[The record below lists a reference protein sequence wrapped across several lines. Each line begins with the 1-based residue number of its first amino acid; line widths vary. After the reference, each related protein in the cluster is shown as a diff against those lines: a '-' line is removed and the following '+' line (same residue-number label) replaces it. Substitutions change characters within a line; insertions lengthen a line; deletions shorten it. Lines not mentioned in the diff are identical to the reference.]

1 MTVARTCF
9 MLGLM
14 TAFCGY
20 AQLTLFGQ
28 LTVTPLLSTDSGR
41 TIKPD
46 FLGVNTRAKLSD
58 LWENT
63 HDPVN
68 LERLGVQHLRFPGG
82 TVANYYD
89 WTTGDM
95 ITPDSP
101 HPHHNTSAENYRVDQ
116 LLTAYQTT
124 GVQPVFVLNLATS
137 YRIEG
142 YSSALQSQ
150 LAMLRYAQQI
160 GLPIERIELGNEFYA
175 AVYDTSTYPLN
186 EVQMQGFLDAG
197 NYYTTASSWAQQ
209 IKAEF
214 PSAQIALVDTVVRSI
229 DVTNQNRKYFWNR
242 DLNASD
248 LSAVDALIQHYYTG
262 AGLLDPQNTSGSLA
276 EIQQQQWEAF
286 LAPNGPDIVI
296 GTAFS
301 FMDDVAKNTHHSNG
315 MPLWITEFNLMDKV
329 GPVARTWTS
338 ALFSAAM
345 LYEMLENRSV
355 ELITSHSFNGH
366 KYGAVFYEQEEF
378 PYMQID
384 PGYSLIT
391 AAGDFSANGHLLAM
405 VNQAFD
411 SMDQFARIDFENVP
425 LVGKLDSH
433 VASHPALIGYLL
445 QNEQEQRMLITNFSS
460 QELVIDMETTPGNWK
475 QGSILTAD
483 PRRHILSEDDL
494 VRSQASIAD
503 QLALPAYSVAIVTV
517 PEPAGFFLCS
527 GGIFLCALMLLSHRK
542 IFHGQPI
549 REKIFDR
556 PSHPTH
562 NRAPVTLLKG
572 VHALKIASCDARS

>member
-14 TAFCGY
+14 TALCGY

-63 HDPVN
+63 HDPVS

-101 HPHHNTSAENYRVDQ
+101 HPHHNTSAENYHVDQ

-137 YRIEG
+137 HRIEG

-242 DLNASD
+242 DLNAGD
-248 LSAVDALIQHYYTG
+248 LSAVDALIQHYYTD

-276 EIQQQQWEAF
+276 EIQQQQWKAF

-296 GTAFS
+296 GNAFS
-301 FMDDVAKNTHHSNG
+301 FMEDVEKNTQHSNG

-345 LYEMLENRSV
+345 LYEMLENTSV
-355 ELITSHSFNGH
+355 DLITSHSFNGH
-366 KYGAVFYEQEEF
+366 KYGAVFYEQDEF

-391 AAGDFSANGHLLAM
+391 NVGDFSANGHLLAM

-425 LVGKLDSH
+425 LVGELDPH

-445 QNEQEQRMLITNFSS
+445 QNEQEQRILVTNFSS
-460 QELVIDMETTPGNWK
+460 QELVIDMNTTPGNWK

-494 VRSQASIAD
+494 IRSQSSIAD
-503 QLALPAYSVAIVTV
+503 QLTLPAYSVAIVTV

-527 GGIFLCALMLLSHRK
+527 GGIFLCALMFLSHRK
-542 IFHGQPI
+542 MSHGQLI
-549 REKIFDR
+549 REKILDR

-562 NRAPVTLLKG
+562 NRATVALLKG
-572 VHALKIASCDARS
+572 IHALKIASCDARS